1 MDFLHTGRT
10 PTHDRDIRHTAGPL
24 MEPSEP
30 AGVVAISGARRG
42 ALYGSDLRTKVELL
56 EQTMLDDRSAETMP
70 LITRSRTDDDRQP
83 SAVCHSRRRTSGYGT
98 VDRSDYDAIDDD
110 AVCDEQ
116 PELPA
121 SQFVLPSA
129 NYDRDLSTHRSK
141 HVNNLI
147 DFDSDVDTSTPL
159 TVVHSRR
166 EISRHSSP
174 SDERRVSTDHRIK
187 SVVQSVPAKQVKS
200 AGTVKHAATKRSSV
214 VSSKRKPRH
223 SSPEQTDTESY
234 SDDNSDKGCYRPLQH
249 KPKKG
254 GVIMQ

>member
-223 SSPEQTDTESY
+223 SSQSKLILRVTVMITPIKVATARCSI
-234 SDDNSDKGCYRPLQH
+234 NL
-249 KPKKG
+249 KKG